1 MPDRNNPINGA
12 QGLIVVV
19 SGPGGV
25 GKGTIVERLVAKD
38 PRLHLSR
45 SWTTREQRPGESAA
59 AYVFASPEA
68 FEERI
73 AAGGFLEWTEFI
85 GNYYGTPHPDPV
97 DLEGRDLVL
106 EIELDGAQQVKAAY
120 PDAVLLF
127 VLPPSREEQERR
139 LRGRGDPNDKV
150 FARLRKAESEEP
162 IGRSIADHVV
172 VNDLLSDTVDEM
184 LQIIASERDR
194 RLSR

>member
-1 MPDRNNPINGA
+1 MPDRDNPIDGA

-38 PRLHLSR
+38 SRLHLSR

-97 DLEGRDLVL
+97 DLDGRDLVL